1 MARLE
6 EIEDGTLRSIYF
18 PAKLRAHYL
27 QLAKKQGTSF
37 SRIVV
42 NTLESCIKNTPSPLP
57 DVEFGEFQL
66 D

>member
-1 MARLE
+1 MARHE

-18 PAKLRAHYL
+18 PAKLRAHYM
-27 QLAKKQGTSF
+27 QLAKKKGTSF

-42 NTLESCIKNTPSPLP
+42 NTLESCVKNTVTPLP
-57 DVEFGEFQL
+57 DVEFGEYQL